1 MKRSLVHIVFEAAVV
16 KRLQRTGWQILGGHA
31 EGVGEHSFM
40 TAVIAYFLCKMTKA
54 NLETV
59 LIMSIFHDFHEA
71 RTGEIDK
78 LAKFYITRHEDRA
91 NRDIFESV
99 DPELLK
105 ILQIYEEKKTLEARI
120 VYEANILAFL
130 VELKLLT
137 ERGHTQTQEWFDGNA
152 KRLRLKESKEL
163 AEQIRTT
170 DSQEWW
176 TSIRKTLHE
185 QFLQE

>member
-1 MKRSLVHIVFEAAVV
+1 MKRSLIHIIFEAAVV
-16 KRLQRTGWQILGGHA
+16 KRLQRTGWQILGGHS

-40 TAVIAYFLCKMTKA
+40 TAVIAYFLCKLKGA
-54 NLETV
+54 NTETV
-59 LIMSIFHDFHEA
+59 LTMAIFHDFHEA

-91 NRDIFESV
+91 NTDIFSGV
-99 DPELLK
+99 DPELLRT
-105 ILQIYEEKKTLEARI
+105 LEVYEEKKTLEARI

-137 ERGHTQTQEWFDGNA
+137 ERGHTHTQEWFDSNV

-163 AEQIRTT
+163 AEQIRST

-176 TSIRKTLHE
+176 MSIRKTLDE
-185 QFLQE
+185 QFLRE